1 MNSLNVISINPG
13 ESTQAALHPEL
24 LSSGLRSRVRN
35 GEGHNLFRTP
45 SLFRDRVDFL
55 TGISNS
61 TSAKSSLRMLIV
73 RLTIGMMLAAF
84 GGYLL
89 HGNLDLTVGIT
100 CIVMGL
106 SIATGFLT
114 RIVSFAAISML
125 TFMFWNSL
133 VSPNPTQVIWL
144 APAIPGLFFS
154 IFGPG
159 IYSVDSI
166 IRKTAL
172 RLNKSYRQ
180 KRAEKEAADRLSYK
194 AFRYQTAG

>member
-13 ESTQAALHPEL
+13 ESTQAVLHPEL
-24 LSSGLRSRVRN
+24 LNSGLRDRIHN
-35 GEGHNLFRTP
+35 GEGRNLFRTP
-45 SLFRDRVDFL
+45 SVFRDRVDFL
-55 TGISNS
+55 TGISIS
-61 TSAKSSLRMLIV
+61 TSAKNSSRMLIV
-73 RLTIGMMLAAF
+73 RLAA
-84 GGYLL
+84 GAILGALGAYLL
-89 HGNLDLTVGIT
+89 HGSIDIVMGIT
-100 CIVMGL
+100 CIVMGI

-114 RIVSFAAISML
+114 RIISFAAISML

-133 VSPNPTQVIWL
+133 VSPDPTQVIWL

-166 IRKTAL
+166 IRKTML

-194 AFRYQTAG
+194 AFRYQSAS